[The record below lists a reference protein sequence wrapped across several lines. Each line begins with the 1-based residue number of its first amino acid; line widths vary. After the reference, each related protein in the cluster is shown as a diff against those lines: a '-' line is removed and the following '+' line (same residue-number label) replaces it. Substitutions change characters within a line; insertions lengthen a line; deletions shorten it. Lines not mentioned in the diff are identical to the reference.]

1 MCKSESTFVAVM
13 GKSDQ
18 VKTPARQQF
27 KHNFRVT
34 NRTAVFRKLFRFAPH
49 CLNPLG
55 EGGPSTMLLHE
66 CMMGMQRESSV

>member
-1 MCKSESTFVAVM
+1 MCKSENIFVAVM
-13 GKSDQ
+13 GKSDL
-18 VKTPARQQF
+18 VKTPSRQHF
-27 KHNFRVT
+27 KRIYRVT
-34 NRTAVFRKLFRFAPH
+34 KRTAVFRKLYRFAPH